1 MSVAVGPVAGAD
13 VEAVLSPL
21 AGAIGGDAAAA
32 RRYARAWRR
41 LVRDLVGGSSAP
53 DATVDVLDHLALTAP
68 FAPGGPVA
76 ALVSAARGIIEDV
89 PLEPL
94 ETDPETPPDPLA
106 YQRFSRVVL
115 LELSGAGTGLER
127 LMAAWQLSITDVARL
142 FGVARQAVQQW
153 LDDGAPA
160 ARQPKLATILRI
172 ADLLDHNLLPERVP
186 GVVRTPA
193 AAYGDRSM
201 LQAIAADDHDDVRE
215 AVARSFDWAST
226 A

>member
-1 MSVAVGPVAGAD
+1 MSGLATIERTVVD
-13 VEAVLSPL
+13 AVLRPL
-21 AGAIGGDAAAA
+21 PSALRGDEASA

-41 LVRDLVGGSSAP
+41 LVRDLLTGDAP
-53 DATVDVLDHLALTAP
+53 PGAVDVLDQLALTAP
-68 FAPGGPVA
+68 FAASGPID
-76 ALVSAARGIIEDV
+76 ALVSAAGGIIDGV
-89 PLEPL
+89 PP
-94 ETDPETPPDPLA
+94 TPVVVDPAAFPDPLA

-127 LMAAWQLSITDVARL
+127 LMAAWQLSVTDVARL

-160 ARQPKLATILRI
+160 ARQPKLATILRL
-172 ADLLDHNLLPERVP
+172 ADLLDRNLLPERVP

-193 AAYGDRSM
+193 AAYGNRSM
-201 LQAIAADDHDDVRE
+201 LQAIAADDQGAVYE

>member
-1 MSVAVGPVAGAD
+1 MAAVAALD
-13 VEAVLSPL
+13 RSAVDAILSPL
-21 AGAIGGDAAAA
+21 PDAIRGDEAAA

-41 LVRDLVGGSSAP
+41 LVRDLVGASDAP
-53 DATVDVLDHLALTAP
+53 EATVDVLDHLALTAP

-76 ALVSAARGIIEDV
+76 ALVSAAGGIIDDV

-94 ETDPETPPDPLA
+94 TIDAATLPDPLD

-127 LMAAWQLSITDVARL
+127 LMAAWQLSISDVARL

-153 LDDGAPA
+153 LGDGAPA

-172 ADLLDHNLLPERVP
+172 ADLLDRNLLPERVP
-186 GVVRTPA
+186 GAVRTPA
-193 AAYGDRSM
+193 AACGDRSM
-201 LQAIAADDHDDVRE
+201 LQAIAEDDHDEVHE